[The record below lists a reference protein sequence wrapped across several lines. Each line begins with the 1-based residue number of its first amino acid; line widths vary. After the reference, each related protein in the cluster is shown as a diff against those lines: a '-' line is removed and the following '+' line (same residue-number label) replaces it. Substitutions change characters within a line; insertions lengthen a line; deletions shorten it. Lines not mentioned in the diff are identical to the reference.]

1 MHFIVVGPMYH
12 HYSESVVRTWNQLG
26 HTAVFFPEMPFY
38 ENCSYLQRKLYKF
51 GYRTLKMKWEK
62 DWQKRAIRFGQEHA
76 GKYTVFLCL
85 TGGMITDGI
94 MDAWEGFPIVLC
106 MWDSIR
112 RYDISF
118 QKRLQRYTHVFAFE
132 YEDMAYAEERFSL
145 NMNYLPLGYDETAY
159 YPQERDRD
167 IDVAF
172 VGTPLQNRLDILE
185 RVAQYISTAG
195 GDMCVAGRWYDDTYP
210 WKKRLFRKKHPALT
224 KYLMNCNIPPTE
236 TAEIYRR
243 SKIVLN
249 INNDVHRSISPRT
262 FEILATKT
270 FQLMNEG
277 QKSYGTIDLERDLVL
292 YKDGDDLL
300 EKIDRYLK
308 EPEQRNI
315 IAAQGY
321 ADVQKFSMRELMRKM
336 LRCI

>member
-1 MHFIVVGPMYH
+1 
-12 HYSESVVRTWNQLG
+12 
-26 HTAVFFPEMPFY
+26 
-38 ENCSYLQRKLYKF
+38 
-51 GYRTLKMKWEK
+51 
-62 DWQKRAIRFGQEHA
+62 
-76 GKYTVFLCL
+76 
-85 TGGMITDGI
+85 
-94 MDAWEGFPIVLC
+94 
-106 MWDSIR
+106 
-112 RYDISF
+112 
-118 QKRLQRYTHVFAFE
+118 
-132 YEDMAYAEERFSL
+132 
-145 NMNYLPLGYDETAY
+145 
-159 YPQERDRD
+159 
-167 IDVAF
+167 
-172 VGTPLQNRLDILE
+172 
-185 RVAQYISTAG
+185 
-195 GDMCVAGRWYDDTYP
+195 MCVAGRWYDDTYP